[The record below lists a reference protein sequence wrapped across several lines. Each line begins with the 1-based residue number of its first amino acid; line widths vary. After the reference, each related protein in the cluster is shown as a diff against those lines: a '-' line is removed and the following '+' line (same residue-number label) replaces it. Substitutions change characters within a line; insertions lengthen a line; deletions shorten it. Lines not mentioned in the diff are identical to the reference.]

1 MRIHVPKWL
10 VVARNEYRIRTS
22 RIRRIRAYFPY
33 IVACILAI
41 YVLFI
46 TPSLSVLFIDEVMSL
61 LLSQVA
67 PVAVKIILFTI
78 FVYFIIIP
86 VTDTLRQEEPKQV
99 EIFLAAP
106 MKPSDVLFGEFL
118 GEMPLYVIF
127 VTVVAGPLLA
137 FLSHLGLNMIQIAI
151 TAAIFIVTFFS
162 AFWIGT
168 VLAAVLRTRLGE
180 SSRGKDM
187 GRALAMIIALP
198 LVALIYAMQFG
209 GFLEALADPSQS
221 GISRIILNLL
231 PSSWG
236 GEVVVGFIANPGDIE
251 AVGFQTLLG
260 LSGLLFFSLG
270 ILWLGMKVADR
281 AYSLEPTE
289 FTASKA
295 KPDGVFYNSVRFLGG
310 GDSFSVVL
318 VSAFKDFS
326 RRLENLSNM
335 IYIVG
340 LLLLMNIFIIPN
352 ISYRPDG
359 PPVSL
364 MMTQFI
370 FPILVVMVAGDVT
383 VQDKMNLF
391 IYRKAPSGVT
401 RLVKARLVHSW
412 LVVLPIVGVITLVT
426 VFLNAQLN
434 LTSAITATGLTVLF
448 TASSVAFALGLFLLD
463 PPFSAK
469 SIKLWVNL
477 MLVMALSIGLFLLS
491 MALLIVSGLKL
502 DATTSVLYAQLLH
515 TAFGWLVG
523 VGFLHLG
530 RRKLKR
536 IE

>member
-1 MRIHVPKWL
+1 MQKWL

-33 IVACILAI
+33 IVVGILAI
-41 YVLFI
+41 YVVFI
-46 TPSLSVLFIDEVMSL
+46 TPSLSSLFIDDVLAL

-86 VTDTLRQEEPKQV
+86 ITDTLRQEKTKQV

-106 MKPSDVLFGEFL
+106 MKPSDVLLGEFL

-127 VTVVAGPLLA
+127 VTVVTGPLIA
-137 FLSHLGLNMIQIAI
+137 FLSYLGLDMIQIVI
-151 TAAIFIVTFFS
+151 TVIIFVVTFFS

-180 SSRGKDM
+180 SSRGRDM

-209 GFLEALADPSQS
+209 GFLEALADPSLG
-221 GISRIILNLL
+221 GIPRFILNLL

-236 GEVVVGFIANPGDIE
+236 GEVVVGFIASPGNIQ
-251 AVGFQTLLG
+251 AVGLQTLLG
-260 LSGLLFFSLG
+260 LSGLLLFSLG
-270 ILWLGMKVADR
+270 IIWLGMKVADR

-289 FTASKA
+289 FTASRA
-295 KPDGVFYNSVRFLGG
+295 KPDGVFYNSVKFLGG
-310 GDSFSVVL
+310 RGSFSVIL
-318 VSAFKDFS
+318 TSTFKDFG

-335 IYIVG
+335 IYVIG

-352 ISYRPDG
+352 ISYNSAG
-359 PPVSL
+359 SSVSL
-364 MMTQFI
+364 MVTQFI

-383 VQDKMNLF
+383 VQDKETLF
-391 IYRKAPSGVT
+391 IYRKAPSGVK
-401 RLVKARLVHSW
+401 RLVKARLVHSL

-426 VFLNAQLN
+426 AFLNTQLT
-434 LTSAITATGLTVLF
+434 LISAITATGLTVF
-448 TASSVAFALGLFLLD
+448 ATASSVAFALGLFLLN

-469 SIKLWVNL
+469 SVKLGVNL
-477 MLVMALSIGLFLLS
+477 MLVMALSVGLFLVS
-491 MALLIVSGLKL
+491 MALLAVSGLQL
-502 DATTSVLYAQLLH
+502 DSMTSVQYAQLLH
-515 TAFGWLVG
+515 TALGWLVG
-523 VGFLHLG
+523 AVFLHLG
-530 RRKLKR
+530 RLKLER

>member
-1 MRIHVPKWL
+1 MPKWL

-33 IVACILAI
+33 IAACILAI

-46 TPSLSVLFIDEVMSL
+46 TPRLSVLFLDEVLSL

-67 PVAVKIILFTI
+67 PIAVKIILFTI

-127 VTVVAGPLLA
+127 VTVVTGPLLA

-151 TAAIFIVTFFS
+151 TATIFLVTFFS

-180 SSRGKDM
+180 SSRGRDM

-236 GEVVVGFIANPGDIE
+236 GEVVVGFIANPGDID

-260 LSGLLFFSLG
+260 LSGLLLFSLG
-270 ILWLGMKVADR
+270 ILWFGMKIADR
-281 AYSLEPTE
+281 AYSLEPAK

-295 KPDGVFYNSVRFLGG
+295 KPDGVFYNSV
-310 GDSFSVVL
+310 
-318 VSAFKDFS
+318 K
-326 RRLENLSNM
+326 
-335 IYIVG
+335 
-340 LLLLMNIFIIPN
+340 LL
-352 ISYRPDG
+352 
-359 PPVSL
+359 
-364 MMTQFI
+364 
-370 FPILVVMVAGDVT
+370 
-383 VQDKMNLF
+383 
-391 IYRKAPSGVT
+391 
-401 RLVKARLVHSW
+401 
-412 LVVLPIVGVITLVT
+412 
-426 VFLNAQLN
+426 
-434 LTSAITATGLTVLF
+434 
-448 TASSVAFALGLFLLD
+448 
-463 PPFSAK
+463 
-469 SIKLWVNL
+469 
-477 MLVMALSIGLFLLS
+477 
-491 MALLIVSGLKL
+491 
-502 DATTSVLYAQLLH
+502 
-515 TAFGWLVG
+515 
-523 VGFLHLG
+523 
-530 RRKLKR
+530 
-536 IE
+536 